1 MSMCAAAAGLTA
13 PPEGYIGNQF
23 QNVAITFIVLGTLAV
38 GLRFYARHKVLAP
51 LGMDDIFV
59 IIALVSNLAL
69 CAICLSMVHWAE
81 IGHHTLWVCMMNPMA
96 LITYAKLQIPFTIML
111 SFAIAF
117 AKLAILSLFLRI
129 FVQKGYRWATY
140 GIMGIQVLT
149 LVVSTII
156 TCTVCTPI
164 SYLWEPQL
172 HPDGHCIDINAF
184 WRWGSFPQIITDV
197 LILILPLPILWKLHL
212 SPKDKIGVILTFCT
226 GSIGLVTSIV
236 RFVIFWR
243 IDGQTDSTWVA
254 STLGCISI
262 AECGVYLLAACLPIY
277 RSLFLS
283 VKSRTTTGYGS
294 KASYGKG
301 GSSNLELRSLT
312 QSGKGFERLET
323 NEVKDN
329 AR

>member
-1 MSMCAAAAGLTA
+1 MRNPKGQTARSFKYLACCEHAVGSILFARPYTTTHGRKFTMSMCAAAAGLTA

-23 QNVAITFIVLGTLAV
+23 QNVAITFIVLGTFAV

-69 CAICLSMVHWAE
+69 CAICLCKFPTAFACESVLMQTTAMVHWAE

-117 AKLAILSLFLRI
+117 AKLTILSLFLRI

-226 GSIGLVTSIV
+226 GSM
-236 RFVIFWR
+236 
-243 IDGQTDSTWVA
+243 
-254 STLGCISI
+254 
-262 AECGVYLLAACLPIY
+262 
-277 RSLFLS
+277 
-283 VKSRTTTGYGS
+283 
-294 KASYGKG
+294 
-301 GSSNLELRSLT
+301 
-312 QSGKGFERLET
+312 
-323 NEVKDN
+323 
-329 AR
+329 